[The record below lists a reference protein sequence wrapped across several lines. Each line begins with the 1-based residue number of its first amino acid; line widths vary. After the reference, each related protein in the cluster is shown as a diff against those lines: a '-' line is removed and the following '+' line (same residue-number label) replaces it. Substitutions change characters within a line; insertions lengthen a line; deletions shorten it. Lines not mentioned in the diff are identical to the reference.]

1 MEGSQRVGLGG
12 GWREALP
19 LLGISLILGTPQ
31 VLALPAPFASD
42 GLSLALSSLLP
53 VVSLAG
59 LFGASVAAAKGGG
72 GCRERLVACAGLA
85 ATAIYLALSWW
96 VVLSWSWGAGVA
108 SLGVAATFVLDVMGM
123 AAAGI
128 GMFGCCY
135 MACDGGTEARAAS
148 PASAC
153 RVPVC
158 ALAAAGMLG
167 VAGRFLPNWTMMRIA
182 ASFSGPDGRLF
193 AESLSL
199 GSLEA
204 ARGLCPLAAG
214 IPFASALALVPS
226 LAWAVLVTVLR
237 ARPRTMVRGICSG
250 LFAAWALCALFQE
263 LGRALVWSA
272 AVLALLL
279 ALAGSLLAVS
289 CRSHRLG
296 AAKGDGGEPASSL
309 TGVLSPRE
317 SEALHLRL
325 DGLSSSEAAG
335 KMGVSASTV
344 RNLQARALDKLGV
357 GSLDELRASGASDL
371 GTCGLKPASLGVAVP
386 LLLAVLIGA
395 VLVAFSRTQK
405 TWADAV
411 SETMVLGISLSLC
424 SLLRGA
430 GWDERVPLVWYEFGA
445 CAFVGFLAGL
455 VPLVSLA
462 AALLALLVMVGERG
476 GEHLDSFFGL
486 FVAFGLGVCVGGYAS
501 GLLPRLPALLALAS
515 NNEGAMLL
523 AVLTGV
529 VAGALCL
536 VGVTS
541 CVLALRSVS
550 DHFATPAEEADGGQ
564 GIRRFSAY
572 LVSKGLNPT
581 EMDVTR
587 LVLQGLTS
595 PEIASRLNLSRG
607 AVNSARRGAYRKLGI
622 HSRTELAEECR
633 KFLD

>member
-96 VVLSWSWGAGVA
+96 VVLSRSWGAGVA

-153 RVPVC
+153 RVLVC

-250 LFAAWALCALFQE
+250 LFAA
-263 LGRALVWSA
+263 
-272 AVLALLL
+272 
-279 ALAGSLLAVS
+279 
-289 CRSHRLG
+289 
-296 AAKGDGGEPASSL
+296 
-309 TGVLSPRE
+309 
-317 SEALHLRL
+317 
-325 DGLSSSEAAG
+325 
-335 KMGVSASTV
+335 
-344 RNLQARALDKLGV
+344 
-357 GSLDELRASGASDL
+357 
-371 GTCGLKPASLGVAVP
+371 
-386 LLLAVLIGA
+386 
-395 VLVAFSRTQK
+395 
-405 TWADAV
+405 
-411 SETMVLGISLSLC
+411 
-424 SLLRGA
+424 
-430 GWDERVPLVWYEFGA
+430 
-445 CAFVGFLAGL
+445 
-455 VPLVSLA
+455 
-462 AALLALLVMVGERG
+462 
-476 GEHLDSFFGL
+476 
-486 FVAFGLGVCVGGYAS
+486 
-501 GLLPRLPALLALAS
+501 
-515 NNEGAMLL
+515 
-523 AVLTGV
+523 
-529 VAGALCL
+529 
-536 VGVTS
+536 
-541 CVLALRSVS
+541 
-550 DHFATPAEEADGGQ
+550 
-564 GIRRFSAY
+564 
-572 LVSKGLNPT
+572 
-581 EMDVTR
+581 
-587 LVLQGLTS
+587 
-595 PEIASRLNLSRG
+595 
-607 AVNSARRGAYRKLGI
+607 
-622 HSRTELAEECR
+622 
-633 KFLD
+633 

>member
-1 MEGSQRVGLGG
+1 MEGSQQVGLGG

-31 VLALPAPFASD
+31 VLALPVPFASD

-59 LFGASVAAAKGGG
+59 LFGASVAAAKGDG

-96 VVLSWSWGAGVA
+96 VVLGWSWGADVA
-108 SLGVAATFVLDVMGM
+108 PLGVAAAFILDVMGM
-123 AAAGI
+123 AAAAT
-128 GMFGCCY
+128 GMFCCCY
-135 MACDGGTEARAAS
+135 MACAGRDEARTAT

-153 RVPVC
+153 RVLAC
-158 ALAAAGMLG
+158 ALVATSMLG
-167 VAGRFLPNWTMMRIA
+167 LVGCFLPNWTMMRVA
-182 ASFSGPDGRLF
+182 ASFSGSDGRLF

-199 GSLEA
+199 GSLGA
-204 ARGLCPLAAG
+204 AHGLCPLAAG
-214 IPFASALALVPS
+214 IPLASALALTPS

-237 ARPRTMVRGICSG
+237 ARPRTTMRGICFG
-250 LFAAWALCALFQE
+250 LFVAWALCALFPE

-272 AVLALLL
+272 AVPALLL
-279 ALAGSLLAVS
+279 ALAGALLAVS
-289 CRSHRLG
+289 CRLRRLG
-296 AAKGDGGEPASSL
+296 VKKGDGGEPASLL
-309 TGVLSPRE
+309 TGALSPRE
-317 SEALHLRL
+317 SEALRLRL

-357 GSLDELRASGASDL
+357 GTLDELRAGEPPGL
-371 GTCGLKPASLGVAVP
+371 GICGSKPASLGIAVS

-395 VLVAFSRTQK
+395 VLVVFSRTQK
-405 TWADAV
+405 TWTDAV
-411 SETMVLGISLSLC
+411 SETMVLGLSLSLC

-455 VPLVSLA
+455 VPLVFLA
-462 AALLALLVMVGERG
+462 AALLALVVMVGERG
-476 GEHLDSFFGL
+476 GEHPDAFPGL
-486 FVAFGLGVCVGGYAS
+486 FVAFDLGICVGGYAS

-523 AVLTGV
+523 AVLAGV

-536 VGVTS
+536 AGVTS
-541 CVLALRSVS
+541 CVLALRSVT
-550 DHFATPAEEADGGQ
+550 DQFATPAEEADGGQ

-581 EMDVTR
+581 EVDVAR
-587 LVLQGLTS
+587 LVLQGLAS

-622 HSRTELAEECR
+622 HSRTELAEIL
-633 KFLD
+633 KDLAS

>member
-1 MEGSQRVGLGG
+1 MEGSRRVGLGG

-31 VLALPAPFASD
+31 VLALPSPFASD

-153 RVPVC
+153 RVLVC

-167 VAGRFLPNWTMMRIA
+167 VARRFLPNWTMMRIA

-272 AVLALLL
+272 AVPALLL

-335 KMGVSASTV
+335 KMGKWIT
-344 RNLQARALDKLGV
+344 
-357 GSLDELRASGASDL
+357 
-371 GTCGLKPASLGVAVP
+371 
-386 LLLAVLIGA
+386 
-395 VLVAFSRTQK
+395 
-405 TWADAV
+405 
-411 SETMVLGISLSLC
+411 
-424 SLLRGA
+424 
-430 GWDERVPLVWYEFGA
+430 
-445 CAFVGFLAGL
+445 
-455 VPLVSLA
+455 
-462 AALLALLVMVGERG
+462 
-476 GEHLDSFFGL
+476 
-486 FVAFGLGVCVGGYAS
+486 
-501 GLLPRLPALLALAS
+501 
-515 NNEGAMLL
+515 
-523 AVLTGV
+523 
-529 VAGALCL
+529 
-536 VGVTS
+536 
-541 CVLALRSVS
+541 
-550 DHFATPAEEADGGQ
+550 
-564 GIRRFSAY
+564 
-572 LVSKGLNPT
+572 
-581 EMDVTR
+581 
-587 LVLQGLTS
+587 
-595 PEIASRLNLSRG
+595 
-607 AVNSARRGAYRKLGI
+607 
-622 HSRTELAEECR
+622 
-633 KFLD
+633 

>member
-135 MACDGGTEARAAS
+135 MACDGGTEARAAL

-153 RVPVC
+153 RVLVC

-214 IPFASALALVPS
+214 IPFASVLALVPS
-226 LAWAVLVTVLR
+226 LA
-237 ARPRTMVRGICSG
+237 
-250 LFAAWALCALFQE
+250 
-263 LGRALVWSA
+263 
-272 AVLALLL
+272 
-279 ALAGSLLAVS
+279 
-289 CRSHRLG
+289 
-296 AAKGDGGEPASSL
+296 
-309 TGVLSPRE
+309 
-317 SEALHLRL
+317 
-325 DGLSSSEAAG
+325 
-335 KMGVSASTV
+335 
-344 RNLQARALDKLGV
+344 
-357 GSLDELRASGASDL
+357 
-371 GTCGLKPASLGVAVP
+371 
-386 LLLAVLIGA
+386 
-395 VLVAFSRTQK
+395 
-405 TWADAV
+405 
-411 SETMVLGISLSLC
+411 
-424 SLLRGA
+424 
-430 GWDERVPLVWYEFGA
+430 
-445 CAFVGFLAGL
+445 
-455 VPLVSLA
+455 
-462 AALLALLVMVGERG
+462 
-476 GEHLDSFFGL
+476 
-486 FVAFGLGVCVGGYAS
+486 
-501 GLLPRLPALLALAS
+501 
-515 NNEGAMLL
+515 
-523 AVLTGV
+523 
-529 VAGALCL
+529 
-536 VGVTS
+536 
-541 CVLALRSVS
+541 
-550 DHFATPAEEADGGQ
+550 
-564 GIRRFSAY
+564 
-572 LVSKGLNPT
+572 
-581 EMDVTR
+581 
-587 LVLQGLTS
+587 
-595 PEIASRLNLSRG
+595 
-607 AVNSARRGAYRKLGI
+607 
-622 HSRTELAEECR
+622 
-633 KFLD
+633 

>member
-31 VLALPAPFASD
+31 VLALPSPFASD

-72 GCRERLVACAGLA
+72 GCRERLVACAGFA

-96 VVLSWSWGAGVA
+96 VILSWSWGVA
-108 SLGVAATFVLDVMGM
+108 
-123 AAAGI
+123 
-128 GMFGCCY
+128 
-135 MACDGGTEARAAS
+135 
-148 PASAC
+148 
-153 RVPVC
+153 VP
-158 ALAAAGMLG
+158 
-167 VAGRFLPNWTMMRIA
+167 
-182 ASFSGPDGRLF
+182 
-193 AESLSL
+193 
-199 GSLEA
+199 
-204 ARGLCPLAAG
+204 
-214 IPFASALALVPS
+214 
-226 LAWAVLVTVLR
+226 
-237 ARPRTMVRGICSG
+237 
-250 LFAAWALCALFQE
+250 
-263 LGRALVWSA
+263 
-272 AVLALLL
+272 ALLL

-296 AAKGDGGEPASSL
+296 AAKGDGDKSDSPL

-357 GSLDELRASGASDL
+357 GSLDELRAGGASDL
-371 GTCGLKPASLGVAVP
+371 GDCNPERASLGIAVP
-386 LLLAVLIGA
+386 ILLAVLIGA
-395 VLVAFSRTQK
+395 VFVAFSRTQK

-462 AALLALLVMVGERG
+462 AALLALVVMVGERG
-476 GEHLDSFFGL
+476 GEHLDSFSGL

-523 AVLTGV
+523 AVLTGA

-541 CVLALRSVS
+541 CVLALRSVA
-550 DHFATPAEEADGGQ
+550 DQFATPAEEADGGQ

-581 EMDVTR
+581 EVDVAR
-587 LVLQGLTS
+587 LVLQGLAR

-622 HSRTELAEECR
+622 HSRTELAEIL
-633 KFLD
+633 KDLAS

>member
-59 LFGASVAAAKGGG
+59 LFGASVAAAKGGS

-123 AAAGI
+123 AAAGV

-153 RVPVC
+153 RVLVC

-214 IPFASALALVPS
+214 IPFA
-226 LAWAVLVTVLR
+226 
-237 ARPRTMVRGICSG
+237 
-250 LFAAWALCALFQE
+250 AWALCALFQE
-263 LGRALVWSA
+263 LGRALVWSV
-272 AVLALLL
+272 AVPALLL

-335 KMGVSASTV
+335 KMGVSASTA

-357 GSLDELRASGASDL
+357 GSLDELRAGGASNL
-371 GTCGLKPASLGVAVP
+371 GTCGLKPASLGVAVSF
-386 LLLAVLIGA
+386 LLAVLIGA

-462 AALLALLVMVGERG
+462 AALLALLVMVGERD
-476 GEHLDSFFGL
+476 GEHLDSFSDL

-536 VGVTS
+536 AGVTS

-550 DHFATPAEEADGGQ
+550 DHFATPAGEADGGQ

-581 EMDVTR
+581 EVDVAR
-587 LVLQGLTS
+587 LVLQGLAS

-622 HSRTELAEECR
+622 HSRTELVEILKDLAS
-633 KFLD
+633 

>member
-1 MEGSQRVGLGG
+1 MEGSQRVDLGG
-12 GWREALP
+12 GWREVLP

-96 VVLSWSWGAGVA
+96 VVLSWSWGAGLA

-153 RVPVC
+153 CVLVC

-237 ARPRTMVRGICSG
+237 ARPRTMVRGICRSLRCLGPVCAVPGAWARPCLERGCSG
-250 LFAAWALCALFQE
+250 LAPGARGFLARCFLPFASSWRSEGRWRRAGLVADGRPLSARVGGVAPT
-263 LGRALVWSA
+263 LGRALF
-272 AVLALLL
+272 
-279 ALAGSLLAVS
+279 
-289 CRSHRLG
+289 LG
-296 AAKGDGGEPASSL
+296 GRREDGRECLDGEEPA
-309 TGVLSPRE
+309 G
-317 SEALHLRL
+317 
-325 DGLSSSEAAG
+325 
-335 KMGVSASTV
+335 AST
-344 RNLQARALDKLGV
+344 G
-357 GSLDELRASGASDL
+357 
-371 GTCGLKPASLGVAVP
+371 
-386 LLLAVLIGA
+386 
-395 VLVAFSRTQK
+395 
-405 TWADAV
+405 
-411 SETMVLGISLSLC
+411 
-424 SLLRGA
+424 
-430 GWDERVPLVWYEFGA
+430 
-445 CAFVGFLAGL
+445 
-455 VPLVSLA
+455 
-462 AALLALLVMVGERG
+462 
-476 GEHLDSFFGL
+476 
-486 FVAFGLGVCVGGYAS
+486 
-501 GLLPRLPALLALAS
+501 
-515 NNEGAMLL
+515 
-523 AVLTGV
+523 
-529 VAGALCL
+529 
-536 VGVTS
+536 
-541 CVLALRSVS
+541 
-550 DHFATPAEEADGGQ
+550 
-564 GIRRFSAY
+564 
-572 LVSKGLNPT
+572 
-581 EMDVTR
+581 
-587 LVLQGLTS
+587 
-595 PEIASRLNLSRG
+595 
-607 AVNSARRGAYRKLGI
+607 
-622 HSRTELAEECR
+622 
-633 KFLD
+633 